1 MVLQVLLHDPAD
13 RTPVA
18 AGTAGSFAVPNNPA
32 TTHSKLRTELGFVV
46 FLRDIMLTETRTTD
60 AKGRVALPKGFA
72 GATVVIERISDTELR
87 VRKAQVIPED
97 ELTFSEEVRK
107 PLSARDRE
115 TVVQLLDHP
124 PKPSTTLKQAMKR
137 YRKRHVA
144 D

>member
-1 MVLQVLLHDPAD
+1 
-13 RTPVA
+13 
-18 AGTAGSFAVPNNPA
+18 
-32 TTHSKLRTELGFVV
+32 
-46 FLRDIMLTETRTTD
+46 MLTETRTTD

-72 GATVVIERISDTELR
+72 KATVVIERISDTELR

-97 ELTFSEEVRK
+97 ELTFSEEARN

-124 PKPSTTLKQAMKR
+124 PKPSATLKQAMKR